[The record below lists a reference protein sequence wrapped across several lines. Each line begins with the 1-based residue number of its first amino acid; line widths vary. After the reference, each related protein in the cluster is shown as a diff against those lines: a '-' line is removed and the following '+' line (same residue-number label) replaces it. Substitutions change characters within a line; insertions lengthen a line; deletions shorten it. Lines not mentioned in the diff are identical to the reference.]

1 MIVLFFFMQ
10 KTAYDMRIS
19 DWSSDVC
26 SNGCSSDR
34 SADQYVSGAPVQEPA
49 RDRFY
54 LPTVKGELELGG
66 VRLITNTS
74 WFDREKLSV
83 TDYSYHTIEGTSY
96 ILSNFFVGNP
106 SLTIHNLFPPAYT
119 APSNFVSIQ
128 KSFTQDAR
136 LQSADPEAA
145 LSWTIGGF
153 YQNRRQHTEQSIVA
167 PLFPDFMLGFG
178 VPVDLFFAPG
188 CMFPNGL
195 LYASNDIAKDTQL
208 QTYDR
213 RDGKESVIAFR
224 PRWHPHNT

>member
-119 APSNFVSIQ
+119 APSNFVTIQ
-128 KSFTQDAR
+128 KSFIPTAR
-136 LQSADPEAA
+136 LQSETSEST
-145 LSWTIGGF
+145 LSRQIGGL
-153 YQNRRQHTEQSIVA
+153 YPNIRPHTEQSIIA
-167 PLFPDFMLGFG
+167 ALFPLF
-178 VPVDLFFAPG
+178 
-188 CMFPNGL
+188 
-195 LYASNDIAKDTQL
+195 
-208 QTYDR
+208 
-213 RDGKESVIAFR
+213 
-224 PRWHPHNT
+224 

>member
-1 MIVLFFFMQ
+1 
-10 KTAYDMRIS
+10 MRIS

-26 SNGCSSDR
+26 SSD
-34 SADQYVSGAPVQEPA
+34 
-49 RDRFY
+49 
-54 LPTVKGELELGG
+54 L
-66 VRLITNTS
+66 NTS

-128 KSFTQDAR
+128 KSFTQEAR

-153 YQNRRQHTEQSIVA
+153 YQNSRQHTEQSIVA

-188 CMFPNGL
+188 GMLPNGV
-195 LYASNDIAKDTQL
+195 LYASNDSAKDTQL
-208 QTYDR
+208 A
-213 RDGKESVIAFR
+213 AFGQIDWKATDQIGR
-224 PRWHPHNT
+224 AHV